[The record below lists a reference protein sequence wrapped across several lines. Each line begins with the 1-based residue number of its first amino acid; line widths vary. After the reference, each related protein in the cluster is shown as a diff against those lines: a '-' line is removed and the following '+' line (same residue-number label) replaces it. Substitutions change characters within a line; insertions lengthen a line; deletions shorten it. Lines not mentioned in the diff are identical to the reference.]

1 MTECIQQNFAFSNCE
16 KKKVEVDFN
25 GGNISSDGGLLL
37 IGEMDRQLNL
47 LNRAAKI
54 LPDTRDQSK
63 ITHSQK
69 SLLQQRVYALAQGW
83 EDLNDHDTLRDDPI
97 LQTAVGKTKAL
108 ASAPTLCR
116 MEHRSDRRA
125 AIELNHLLIQTFI
138 ESYGDEPPTE
148 LVLDLDATD
157 DSVHGDQ
164 IGKFFHGYYKSY
176 CFLPLYIFCESQPLL
191 AWLRPAN
198 IDGARGAWLAL
209 RWIVSHLREAWP
221 EVKITWR
228 ADSGFCRWRMLAWS
242 EKNDIDYIVGI
253 ARNQRLEKLVEYLTE
268 EAARQYEETNEK
280 VRLFSWVQY
289 GAKKW
294 DHPRLIVA
302 KAEHTSQGRN
312 PRFIITTLKGD
323 AKELYDDVYCPRG
336 DMENRIKEQQLGL
349 FADRTSCHNW
359 WPNQLRLLIS
369 ALAYVLVDSL
379 RRDVLVGTELE
390 SAQVT
395 RIRLELLKI
404 GAVVVRN
411 TRRIKIHLSSS
422 WPRRRLF
429 QCVYKRLLPIP
440 GG

>member
-1 MTECIQQNFAFSNCE
+1 MTECIQQLFPFSNCE
-16 KKKVEVDFN
+16 KKKVEVDFK
-25 GGNISSDGGLLL
+25 GGNISSDGGLLFV
-37 IGEMDRQLNL
+37 GEMDRQLNL
-47 LNRAAKI
+47 VNRAAKL
-54 LPDTRDQSK
+54 LPDNRDQSK

-83 EDLNDHDTLRDDPI
+83 EDLNDHETLRNDPI
-97 LQTAVGKTKAL
+97 LQTAVGKTTSL

-116 MEHRSDRRA
+116 MEHRADRRA
-125 AIELNHLLIQTFI
+125 AIELNRLLIQAFI
-138 ESYGDEPPTE
+138 ESFGGKSPSE
-148 LVLDLDATD
+148 LILDFDATD
-157 DSVHGDQ
+157 DSVYGDQ

-176 CFLPLYIFCESQPLL
+176 CFLPLYVFCESQPLL

-209 RWIVSHLREAWP
+209 KWIVTQLREAWP

-242 EKNDIDYIVGI
+242 EKNNIDYIVGI
-253 ARNQRLEKLVEYLTE
+253 ARNARLEKLTEHLTD
-268 EAARQYEETNEK
+268 EAARQHEEKNQK

-294 DHPRLIVA
+294 DHPRLVIA
-302 KAEHTSQGRN
+302 KAEHNSLGRN
-312 PRFIITTLKGD
+312 PRYVITTLKGE
-323 AKELYDDVYCPRG
+323 AQELYDEVYCLRG
-336 DMENRIKEQQLGL
+336 DMENRIKEQQLCL

-369 ALAYVLVDSL
+369 TLAYVLVDSL
-379 RRDVLVGTELE
+379 RRNVLKGTELE

-422 WPRRRLF
+422 WPRRDLFEWVHQRLM
-429 QCVYKRLLPIP
+429 PP
-440 GG
+440 DG

>member
-1 MTECIQQNFAFSNCE
+1 MTECNQQTFVFSNCE
-16 KKKVEVDFN
+16 KKKVEADFN
-25 GGNISSDGGLLL
+25 GGNISSDGGLLF
-37 IGEMDRQLNL
+37 ISEMDRQLKL
-47 LNRAAKI
+47 VERAAKI
-54 LPDTRDQSK
+54 LPDNRDQSK
-63 ITHSQK
+63 VIHSQK
-69 SLLQQRVYALAQGW
+69 SLLQQRVYALAHGW

-97 LQTAVGKTKAL
+97 LQTAIGKTTRL

-116 MEHRSDRRA
+116 MEHRNDRHA
-125 AIELNHLLIQTFI
+125 AIELNRLLIQTFI
-138 ESYGDEPPTE
+138 ESFGDEPPSE
-148 LVLDLDATD
+148 LMLDFDATD
-157 DSVHGDQ
+157 DSVHGNQ

-176 CFLPLYIFCESQPLL
+176 CFLPLYVFCESQPLL

-198 IDGARGAWLAL
+198 TDGARGAWLAL

-253 ARNQRLEKLVEYLTE
+253 ARNKRLEKLAEHLTD
-268 EAARQYEETNEK
+268 EAERQYEATNEK
-280 VRLFSWVQY
+280 IRLFSWVQY

-312 PRFIITTLKGD
+312 PRFIITSLKGD

-369 ALAYVLVDSL
+369 TLAYILVDSL
-379 RRDVLVGTELE
+379 RRDALVGTDLE

-422 WPRRRLF
+422 WPRRQLF
-429 QCVYKRLLPIP
+429 ECVYKKLRPISS
-440 GG
+440 G